1 MMVDMKRVHIEE
13 VAAHKRDMSFQV
25 HEEHGLEDEPED
37 GVGQGL
43 LQVQSLANVKYR
55 CNMCNVLALWSKKV
69 FIERKQR

>member
-1 MMVDMKRVHIEE
+1 MRI
-13 VAAHKRDMSFQV
+13 MSFQV

-55 CNMCNVLALWSKKV
+55 CNMCNVLALWSKKKKKMLLSENSDRAANNK
-69 FIERKQR
+69 IT